1 MDSKQCFM
9 AQTVSD
15 LEATADDLVTHLPT
29 QLSRVETDLRA
40 LEQRF
45 LKLIPLLSHL
55 KRGVDLG
62 LGGVYLVLV
71 FHVLAI

>member
-1 MDSKQCFM
+1 M

-15 LEATADDLVTHLPT
+15 LEATADDLVAHLPT

-55 KRGVDLG
+55 KRGG
-62 LGGVYLVLV
+62 GGGGRGGGGVYLVLV